1 MKTRRYCLALDLQN
15 DPALIAE
22 YKRYHE
28 KIWPEITESIRS
40 SGIQHMEIHHV
51 ADRLLMVMDV
61 DEHFS
66 FEEKGEMDQGNPKV
80 QEWELLMDRF
90 QKRLPGTPPD
100 GKWIL
105 MDKIFD
111 LKENG

>member
-1 MKTRRYCLALDLQN
+1 MKTKRYCLALDLQN

-40 SGIQHMEIHHV
+40 SGILHMEIYHV

-61 DEHFS
+61 AEDFS
-66 FEEKGEMDQGNPKV
+66 FDK
-80 QEWELLMDRF
+80 
-90 QKRLPGTPPD
+90 KR
-100 GKWIL
+100 
-105 MDKIFD
+105 
-111 LKENG
+111 